1 MAYVLILLA
10 VVLFAAGLWLLR
22 PETSLPALPTLP
34 ALHVAETRQA
44 WAKANGFAY
53 AKTDES
59 LTGEWRRGAASAGAA
74 ATKVASGVQFGHD
87 TYIAD
92 LGSTTVIAMTTGEVS
107 DVVVD
112 MRRVDNAHPG
122 VGACDNAH
130 PGVGACD
137 DTDLHLVAEL
147 EGFRIFGTAP
157 GPIQRFI
164 DVRIS
169 TALEQMPAAVE
180 AIWFEADWVV
190 AQLAHGAK
198 PSDWQAAF
206 APLGLLADAARTL
219 PPASPRELAER
230 GFTVGVD
237 KQKLLK
243 PEVELPTRVTGT
255 TKGEVGSREVGA
267 DDVEPIAGDPRAGN
281 VTDLTRAPRM
291 QQPPSIF
298 EEDTHE

>member
-22 PETSLPALPTLP
+22 PDAELPALPALP
-34 ALHVAETRQA
+34 VTETRQA
-44 WAKANGFAY
+44 WAKANGFSY

-74 ATKVASGVQFGHD
+74 ATKVASGVQYGHD

-92 LGSTTVIAMTTGEVS
+92 LGSTTVIAMTTGEAS

-112 MRRVDNAHPG
+112 MRRTID
-122 VGACDNAH
+122 DT
-130 PGVGACD
+130 
-137 DTDLHLVAEL
+137 DTDLHLITEV
-147 EGFRIFGTAP
+147 EGFRVFGTDT

-164 DVRIS
+164 DVRVS

-180 AIWFEADWVV
+180 AVWFEADWVV

-198 PSDWQAAF
+198 PDDWQAAF

-219 PPASPRELAER
+219 PPASPRGLAER
-230 GFTVGVD
+230 GFEVGVD
-237 KQKLLK
+237 KQKLLR

-255 TKGEVGSREVGA
+255 TKGEVDPREVGA
-267 DDVEPIAGDPRAGN
+267 DDVAPIAGDSRAG
-281 VTDLTRAPRM
+281 DLTRAPRM

>member
-22 PETSLPALPTLP
+22 PETSLPALPVT
-34 ALHVAETRQA
+34 ESRQA
-44 WAKANGFAY
+44 WAKAHGFAY
-53 AKTDES
+53 AKSDES

-74 ATKVASGVQFGHD
+74 ATKVASGVQYGHD

-92 LGSTTVIAMTTGEVS
+92 LGSTTVIAMTTGEAS

-112 MRRVDNAHPG
+112 MRRTID
-122 VGACDNAH
+122 DT
-130 PGVGACD
+130 
-137 DTDLHLVAEL
+137 DTDLHLITEV
-147 EGFRIFGTAP
+147 EGFRIFGTDT

-164 DVRIS
+164 DVRVS

-180 AIWFEADWVV
+180 AVWFEADWVV

-198 PSDWQAAF
+198 PSDWHAAF

-219 PPASPRELAER
+219 PPASPRGLAER
-230 GFTVGVD
+230 GFEVGVD
-237 KQKLLK
+237 KQKLLR

-255 TKGEVGSREVGA
+255 TKGEVDPREVGA
-267 DDVEPIAGDPRAGN
+267 DDVAPIAGDSRAG
-281 VTDLTRAPRM
+281 DLTRAPRM

>member
-10 VVLFAAGLWLLR
+10 VVLFAAGLWLLC
-22 PETSLPALPTLP
+22 PDAELPGLPALPALP
-34 ALHVAETRQA
+34 VTETRQA
-44 WAKANGFAY
+44 WAKANGFSY

-74 ATKVASGVQFGHD
+74 ATKVASGVQYGHD

-92 LGSTTVIAMTTGEVS
+92 LGSTTVIAMTTGEAS

-112 MRRVDNAHPG
+112 MRRTID
-122 VGACDNAH
+122 DT
-130 PGVGACD
+130 
-137 DTDLHLVAEL
+137 DTDLHLITEI
-147 EGFRIFGTAP
+147 EGFRVFGTDT

-164 DVRIS
+164 DVRVS

-180 AIWFEADWVV
+180 AVWFEADWVV

-198 PSDWQAAF
+198 PSDWHAAF

-219 PPASPRELAER
+219 PPASPRGLAER
-230 GFTVGVD
+230 GFEVGVD
-237 KQKLLK
+237 KQKLLR

-255 TKGEVGSREVGA
+255 TKGEVDPREVGA
-267 DDVEPIAGDPRAGN
+267 DDVAPIAGDSRAG
-281 VTDLTRAPRM
+281 DLTRAPRM

>member
-22 PETSLPALPTLP
+22 PDTSLPGLPALPALP
-34 ALHVAETRQA
+34 VTETRQA
-44 WAKANGFAY
+44 WAKANGFSY

-74 ATKVASGVQFGHD
+74 ATKVASGVQYGHD

-92 LGSTTVIAMTTGEVS
+92 LGSTTVIAMTTGEAS

-112 MRRVDNAHPG
+112 MRRSASDHSG
-122 VGACDNAH
+122 VGSN
-130 PGVGACD
+130 D
-137 DTDLHLVAEL
+137 DTDLHLITEV
-147 EGFRIFGTAP
+147 EGFRIFGTDT

-164 DVRIS
+164 DVRVS

-180 AIWFEADWVV
+180 AVWFEADWVV

-198 PSDWQAAF
+198 PSDWHAAF

-219 PPASPRELAER
+219 PPASPRGLAER
-230 GFTVGVD
+230 GFEVGVD
-237 KQKLLK
+237 KQKLLR

-255 TKGEVGSREVGA
+255 TKGEVDPREVGA
-267 DDVEPIAGDPRAGN
+267 DDVAPIAGDSRAGN

>member
-22 PETSLPALPTLP
+22 PDTSLPGLPALPALP
-34 ALHVAETRQA
+34 VTETRQA
-44 WAKANGFAY
+44 WAKANGFSY

-74 ATKVASGVQFGHD
+74 ATKVASGVQYGHD

-92 LGSTTVIAMTTGEVS
+92 LGSTTVIAMTTGEAS

-112 MRRVDNAHPG
+112 MRRAVDSG
-122 VGACDNAH
+122 VGGN
-130 PGVGACD
+130 D
-137 DTDLHLVAEL
+137 DTDLHLITEV
-147 EGFRIFGTAP
+147 EGFRIFGTDT

-164 DVRIS
+164 DVRVS
-169 TALEQMPAAVE
+169 TALEQMPAAVD

-198 PSDWQAAF
+198 PDDWQAAF

-219 PPASPRELAER
+219 PPASPRGLAER
-230 GFTVGVD
+230 GFEVGVD
-237 KQKLLK
+237 KQKLFR

-255 TKGEVGSREVGA
+255 TKGEVDPREVGA
-267 DDVEPIAGDPRAGN
+267 DDVAPIAGDSRAG
-281 VTDLTRAPRM
+281 DLTRAPRM

>member
-10 VVLFAAGLWLLR
+10 VVLFVAGLWLLR
-22 PETSLPALPTLP
+22 PDASLPGLPALPALP
-34 ALHVAETRQA
+34 VTETRQA
-44 WAKANGFAY
+44 WAKANGFSY

-74 ATKVASGVQFGHD
+74 ATKVASGVQYGHD

-92 LGSTTVIAMTTGEVS
+92 LGSTTVIAMTTGEAS

-112 MRRVDNAHPG
+112 MRRTID
-122 VGACDNAH
+122 DT
-130 PGVGACD
+130 
-137 DTDLHLVAEL
+137 DTDLHLITEV
-147 EGFRIFGTAP
+147 EGFRIFGTDT

-164 DVRIS
+164 DVRVS

-180 AIWFEADWVV
+180 AVWFEADWVV

-198 PSDWQAAF
+198 PSDWHAAF

-219 PPASPRELAER
+219 PPASPRGLAER
-230 GFTVGVD
+230 GFEVGVD
-237 KQKLLK
+237 KQKLLR

-255 TKGEVGSREVGA
+255 TKGEVDPREVGA
-267 DDVEPIAGDPRAGN
+267 DDVAPIVGDSRAG
-281 VTDLTRAPRM
+281 DLTRAPRM

>member
-22 PETSLPALPTLP
+22 PDTSLPGLPALPALP
-34 ALHVAETRQA
+34 VTETRQA
-44 WAKANGFAY
+44 WAKANGFSY

-74 ATKVASGVQFGHD
+74 ATKVASGVQYGHD

-92 LGSTTVIAMTTGEVS
+92 LGSTTVIAMTTGEAS

-112 MRRVDNAHPG
+112 MRRTID
-122 VGACDNAH
+122 DT
-130 PGVGACD
+130 
-137 DTDLHLVAEL
+137 DTDLHLITEV
-147 EGFRIFGTAP
+147 EGFRIFGTDT

-164 DVRIS
+164 DVRVS
-169 TALEQMPAAVE
+169 TALEQMPVAVE
-180 AIWFEADWVV
+180 AVWFEADWVV

-198 PSDWQAAF
+198 PSDWHAAF
-206 APLGLLADAARTL
+206 APIGLLADAARTL
-219 PPASPRELAER
+219 PPASPRGLAER
-230 GFTVGVD
+230 GFEVGVD
-237 KQKLLK
+237 KQKLLR

-255 TKGEVGSREVGA
+255 TKGEVDPREVGA
-267 DDVEPIAGDPRAGN
+267 DDVAPIAGDSRAG
-281 VTDLTRAPRM
+281 DLTRAPRM

>member
-22 PETSLPALPTLP
+22 PETSLPALPVT
-34 ALHVAETRQA
+34 ESRQA
-44 WAKANGFAY
+44 WAKAHGFAY

-74 ATKVASGVQFGHD
+74 ATKVASGVQYGHD

-112 MRRVDNAHPG
+112 MRRVDNADPG
-122 VGACDNAH
+122 VGACDNA
-130 PGVGACD
+130 G
-137 DTDLHLVAEL
+137 TDLHLVAEL
-147 EGFRIFGTAP
+147 EGFRVFGTDT

-164 DVRIS
+164 DVRVS

-180 AIWFEADWVV
+180 AVWFEADWVV
-190 AQLAHGAK
+190 AQMAHGAK
-198 PSDWQAAF
+198 TSDWHAAF

-219 PPASPRELAER
+219 PPASPRGLAER
-230 GFTVGVD
+230 GFEVGVD
-237 KQKLLK
+237 KQKLLR

-255 TKGEVGSREVGA
+255 TKGEVDPREVGA
-267 DDVEPIAGDPRAGN
+267 DDVAPIAGDSRAG
-281 VTDLTRAPRM
+281 DLTRAPRM

>member
-22 PETSLPALPTLP
+22 PDTSLPGLPALPALP
-34 ALHVAETRQA
+34 VTETRQA
-44 WAKANGFAY
+44 WAKANGFSY

-74 ATKVASGVQFGHD
+74 ATKVASGVQYGHD

-92 LGSTTVIAMTTGEVS
+92 LGSTTVIAMTTGEAS

-112 MRRVDNAHPG
+112 MRRTID
-122 VGACDNAH
+122 DT
-130 PGVGACD
+130 
-137 DTDLHLVAEL
+137 DTDLHLITEV
-147 EGFRIFGTAP
+147 EGFRVFGTDT

-164 DVRIS
+164 DVRVS

-180 AIWFEADWVV
+180 AVWFEADWVV
-190 AQLAHGAK
+190 AQMAHGAK
-198 PSDWQAAF
+198 TSDWHAAF

-219 PPASPRELAER
+219 PPASPRGLAER
-230 GFTVGVD
+230 GFEVGVD
-237 KQKLLK
+237 KQKLLR

-255 TKGEVGSREVGA
+255 TKGEVDPREVGA
-267 DDVEPIAGDPRAGN
+267 DDVAPIAGDSRAG
-281 VTDLTRAPRM
+281 DLTRAPRM
-291 QQPPSIF
+291 HQPPSIF

>member
-10 VVLFAAGLWLLR
+10 VVFFAAGLWLLR
-22 PETSLPALPTLP
+22 PDASLPGLPALPALP
-34 ALHVAETRQA
+34 VTETRQA
-44 WAKANGFAY
+44 WAKANGFSY

-74 ATKVASGVQFGHD
+74 ATKVASGVQYGHD

-92 LGSTTVIAMTTGEVS
+92 LGSTTVIAMTTGEAS

-112 MRRVDNAHPG
+112 MRRTID
-122 VGACDNAH
+122 DT
-130 PGVGACD
+130 
-137 DTDLHLVAEL
+137 DTDLHLITEV
-147 EGFRIFGTAP
+147 EGFRIFGTDT

-164 DVRIS
+164 DVRVS
-169 TALEQMPAAVE
+169 TALEQMPEAVE
-180 AIWFEADWVV
+180 AVWFEADWVV

-198 PSDWQAAF
+198 PSDWHAAF

-219 PPASPRELAER
+219 PPASPRGLAER
-230 GFTVGVD
+230 GFEVGVD
-237 KQKLLK
+237 KQKLLR

-255 TKGEVGSREVGA
+255 TKGEVDPREVGA
-267 DDVEPIAGDPRAGN
+267 DDVAPIAGDSRAG
-281 VTDLTRAPRM
+281 DLTRAPRM

>member
-22 PETSLPALPTLP
+22 PDAELPGLPALPALP
-34 ALHVAETRQA
+34 VTETRQA
-44 WAKANGFAY
+44 WAKANGFSY

-74 ATKVASGVQFGHD
+74 ATKVASGVQYGHD

-92 LGSTTVIAMTTGEVS
+92 LGSTTVIAMTTGEAS

-112 MRRVDNAHPG
+112 MRRTID
-122 VGACDNAH
+122 DT
-130 PGVGACD
+130 
-137 DTDLHLVAEL
+137 DTDLHLITEV
-147 EGFRIFGTAP
+147 EGFRIFGTDT

-164 DVRIS
+164 DVRVS
-169 TALEQMPAAVE
+169 TALEQMPPAVE
-180 AIWFEADWVV
+180 AVWFEADWVV

-198 PSDWQAAF
+198 PSDWHAAF

-219 PPASPRELAER
+219 PPASPRGLAER
-230 GFTVGVD
+230 GFEVGVD
-237 KQKLLK
+237 KQKLLR

-255 TKGEVGSREVGA
+255 TKGEVDPREVGA
-267 DDVEPIAGDPRAGN
+267 DDVAPIAGDSRAG
-281 VTDLTRAPRM
+281 DLTRAPRM

>member
-22 PETSLPALPTLP
+22 PDTSLPGLPALPALP
-34 ALHVAETRQA
+34 VTETRQA
-44 WAKANGFAY
+44 WAKANGFSY

-74 ATKVASGVQFGHD
+74 ATKVASGVQYGHD

-92 LGSTTVIAMTTGEVS
+92 LGSTTVIAMTTGEAS

-112 MRRVDNAHPG
+112 MRRSID
-122 VGACDNAH
+122 DT
-130 PGVGACD
+130 
-137 DTDLHLVAEL
+137 DTDLHLITEV
-147 EGFRIFGTAP
+147 EGFRIFGTDT

-164 DVRIS
+164 DVRVS
-169 TALEQMPAAVE
+169 TALEQMPVAVE
-180 AIWFEADWVV
+180 AVWFEADWVV

-198 PSDWQAAF
+198 PSDWHAAF

-219 PPASPRELAER
+219 PPASPRGLAER
-230 GFTVGVD
+230 GFEVGVD
-237 KQKLLK
+237 KQKLLR

-255 TKGEVGSREVGA
+255 TKGEVDPREVGA
-267 DDVEPIAGDPRAGN
+267 DDVAPIAGDSRAG
-281 VTDLTRAPRM
+281 DLTRAPRM

>member
-22 PETSLPALPTLP
+22 PDAELPGLPALPALP
-34 ALHVAETRQA
+34 VTETRQA
-44 WAKANGFAY
+44 WAKANGFSY

-74 ATKVASGVQFGHD
+74 ATKVASGVQYGHD

-92 LGSTTVIAMTTGEVS
+92 LGSTTVIAMTTGEAS

-112 MRRVDNAHPG
+112 IRRSID
-122 VGACDNAH
+122 DT
-130 PGVGACD
+130 
-137 DTDLHLVAEL
+137 DTDLHLITEV
-147 EGFRIFGTAP
+147 EGFRVFGTDT

-164 DVRIS
+164 DVRVS

-180 AIWFEADWVV
+180 AVWFEADWVV

-198 PSDWQAAF
+198 PSDWHAAF

-219 PPASPRELAER
+219 PPASPRGLAER
-230 GFTVGVD
+230 GFEVGVD
-237 KQKLLK
+237 KQKLLR

-255 TKGEVGSREVGA
+255 TKGEVDPREVGA
-267 DDVEPIAGDPRAGN
+267 DDVEPIAGDSRAG
-281 VTDLTRAPRM
+281 DLTRAPRM

>member
-10 VVLFAAGLWLLR
+10 VVFFAAGLWLLR
-22 PETSLPALPTLP
+22 PDTSLPGLPALPALP
-34 ALHVAETRQA
+34 VTETRQA
-44 WAKANGFAY
+44 WAKANGFSY

-74 ATKVASGVQFGHD
+74 ATKVASGVQYGHD

-92 LGSTTVIAMTTGEVS
+92 LGSTTVIAMTTGEAS

-112 MRRVDNAHPG
+112 MRRTID
-122 VGACDNAH
+122 DT
-130 PGVGACD
+130 
-137 DTDLHLVAEL
+137 DTDLHLITEV
-147 EGFRIFGTAP
+147 EGFRIFGTDT

-164 DVRIS
+164 DVRVS

-180 AIWFEADWVV
+180 AVWFEADWVV

-198 PSDWQAAF
+198 PSDWHAAF

-219 PPASPRELAER
+219 PPASPRGLAER
-230 GFTVGVD
+230 GFEVGVD
-237 KQKLLK
+237 KQKLLR

-255 TKGEVGSREVGA
+255 TKGEVDPREVGA
-267 DDVEPIAGDPRAGN
+267 DDVAPIAGDSRAG
-281 VTDLTRAPRM
+281 DLTRAPRM

>member
-22 PETSLPALPTLP
+22 PDTSLPGLPALPALP
-34 ALHVAETRQA
+34 VTETRQA
-44 WAKANGFAY
+44 WAKANGFSY

-74 ATKVASGVQFGHD
+74 ATKVASGVQYGHD

-92 LGSTTVIAMTTGEVS
+92 LGSTTVIAMTTGEAS

-112 MRRVDNAHPG
+112 MRRAVDSG
-122 VGACDNAH
+122 VGGN
-130 PGVGACD
+130 D
-137 DTDLHLVAEL
+137 DTDLHLITEV
-147 EGFRIFGTAP
+147 EGFRIFGTDT

-164 DVRIS
+164 DVRVS
-169 TALEQMPAAVE
+169 TALEQMPAAVD

-198 PSDWQAAF
+198 PDDWQAAF

-219 PPASPRELAER
+219 PPASPRGLAER
-230 GFTVGVD
+230 GFEVGVD
-237 KQKLLK
+237 KQKLLR

-255 TKGEVGSREVGA
+255 TKGEVDPREVGG
-267 DDVEPIAGDPRAGN
+267 DDVAPIAGDSRAG
-281 VTDLTRAPRM
+281 DLTRAPRM